1 MANKG
6 SIIVVDDEK
15 GQRDILGT
23 ILEDEG
29 YYVMKAGSGKEA
41 LRIIQRTSF
50 DCVLTDLKMPGMD
63 GIQLMK
69 EILRES
75 LWISIVIMT
84 AHGTISSA
92 VGAMKYGAF
101 DYLTKP
107 LDRDELIIIIKNAVD
122 KAILLRENI
131 SLKAELRERTRF
143 DNIIIGTNSKMRECV
158 KIAEKISP
166 SSSTALIYGES
177 GTGKELIARAI
188 HNNSPRK
195 DRPFMAVNCA
205 AIPENLLESELFGYE
220 RGAFT
225 GAFARKIGLFEYA
238 DGGTIFLDEIG
249 DMCIALQ
256 AKLLRTLQEKEIR
269 RLGGT
274 NSIKIDVRI
283 IAATNKNL
291 EDEINKNRFREDLFY
306 RLNVIAVCLP
316 PLREK
321 KEDIP
326 ELARHFIERCSI
338 SSKKDIRD
346 ISDDAI
352 NLLVN
357 YNWPGNVRQLES
369 VIERAV
375 LLTDGKILDADALPM
390 EIKNRPY
397 QIGKIDFEI
406 PDEGISFEEF
416 EKEIFVKAM
425 MKSNWVMAKAASLL
439 GISYRTLQYRLEKF
453 GIRKESQNMPNSDA
467 SNK

>member
-1 MANKG
+1 MTNKG
-6 SIIVVDDEK
+6 SVIIVDDEK

-29 YYVMKAGSGKEA
+29 YYVTKAGSGKEA
-41 LRIIQRTSF
+41 LRIIQRTPF
-50 DCVLTDLKMPGMD
+50 DCVLTDLKMPAMD

-69 EILRES
+69 EILKES
-75 LWISIVIMT
+75 PWISIVIMT

-92 VGAMKYGAF
+92 VGAMKHGAF

-122 KAILLRENI
+122 KAKLLRENI

-158 KIAEKISP
+158 KIAEKVSP
-166 SSSTALIYGES
+166 SGSTVLIYGES
-177 GTGKELIARAI
+177 GTGKELIAKAI
-188 HNNSPRK
+188 HLNSPRK

-220 RGAFT
+220 KGAFT

-238 DGGTIFLDEIG
+238 DGGTVFLDEIG
-249 DMCIALQ
+249 DMGIALQ

-274 NSIKIDVRI
+274 VSVKIDVRI

-291 EDEINKNRFREDLFY
+291 EDEIKKNRFREDLFY

-316 PLREK
+316 PLRERR
-321 KEDIP
+321 EDIP
-326 ELARHFIERCSI
+326 ELARHFIEQCI
-338 SSKKDIRD
+338 MSSKKDIRD
-346 ISDDAI
+346 ISDDVI

-375 LLTDGKILDADALPM
+375 LLTDGKTLDADALPM

-397 QIGKIDFEI
+397 QIGTIDFEI
-406 PDEGISFEEF
+406 PDEGISFDEF

-425 MKSNWVMAKAASLL
+425 IKSKWVMAKAANLL

-453 GIRKESQNMPNSDA
+453 GIRKEAQNISYTRE
-467 SNK
+467 SK